1 MTQPLPSISIITC
14 TWNSAEFLPQ
24 TIESVLKQTYSPFE
38 FIFVDGG
45 STDGTLDLINAV
57 PGNVKVLHNIQGGI
71 SNAMNAGLEV
81 ATGDVIAHLHS
92 DDFYLNPNVLQ
103 EVAQTFND
111 KAADWLFGSYLNL
124 VDNQLEALNFD
135 IPVYSYPSLMKRN
148 FIPHPA
154 TFIKRT
160 LLEKSG
166 FFNTHYRYAMDY
178 DLWLRLGKLSEPVQL
193 DAPLVVFRRH
203 AGSLS
208 TSQPLAG
215 LKEDFGIRMS
225 QSGMSI
231 IERLLHSA
239 RYYVRKHRIKKQLR
253 AEA

>member
-1 MTQPLPSISIITC
+1 MTQPLPSITIITC
-14 TWNSAEFLPQ
+14 TWNSAKYLPQ
-24 TIESVLKQTYSPFE
+24 TIESVLNQTYAPFE

-45 STDGTLDLINAV
+45 STDGTLELINAV

-71 SNAMNAGLEV
+71 SNAMNAGLEI

-92 DDFYLNPNVLQ
+92 DDFYLNPNILQ
-103 EVAQTFND
+103 EVVQTFND
-111 KAADWLFGSYLNL
+111 KGAEWLFGSYLNL
-124 VDNQLEALNFD
+124 VDNKLEPLNYQ
-135 IPVYSYPSLMKRN
+135 IPVYSYQCLMKRN

-166 FFNTHYRYAMDY
+166 FFNTNYRYAMDY

-193 DAPLVVFRRH
+193 DTPLVVFRRH
-203 AGSLS
+203 EGSLS

-215 LKEDFGIRMS
+215 LKEDFEIRMS
-225 QSGMSI
+225 QPGISV

-239 RYYVRKHRIKKQLR
+239 RYFVRKRRIQKELGTD
-253 AEA
+253 A